1 MKRSSKRNA
10 NQTDSTQSILSQ
22 RRRALS
28 KLLVLLNDDHRRI
41 VERDDELRTAEAGAT
56 TTTGESLPE
65 SLRRLRLGQVTVAE
79 YLDIKVDQAMARVQ
93 GLIPADDF
101 RHLRA
106 IIRERVGTDPVL
118 VALVQRLSSAPRS
131 LRNHR

>member
-1 MKRSSKRNA
+1 
-10 NQTDSTQSILSQ
+10 
-22 RRRALS
+22 LS